1 MDTTRLALIIA
12 MGVATYA
19 IRVLPSLFFAGRN
32 FSPRFDQYLRY
43 LAYALM
49 ASVISTSLFFTGA
62 QFEATAAPLRLL
74 ALLCA
79 VLVAFWSRHALWGL
93 FAGVLLTLI
102 FS

>member
-1 MDTTRLALIIA
+1 MDTTRLGLIIG
-12 MGVATYA
+12 MGVVTYA

-32 FSPRFDQYLRY
+32 FSPVFDQYLRY

-62 QFEATAAPLRLL
+62 HFETAAAPLRLL
-74 ALLCA
+74 ALCCA
-79 VLVAFWSRHALWGL
+79 VLVAFWSRRALWGL
-93 FAGVLLTLI
+93 VAGVLLTLI